1 MSLQASLCVIEGKQ
15 LGNKEESVLAPEYSL
30 QSRQRPSGA
39 HAPTHYPEK
48 THLNSL
54 IIS

>member
-1 MSLQASLCVIEGKQ
+1 MSLQASLCVIERKQ